1 MQIRLRNSLPAL
13 QLGDFSTLLADNDKA
28 LYGFERRYQQQ
39 RVRVIL
45 NNSDKPQQVTLSRDQ
60 LNWQEQIDQLPVTV
74 SGDKIRLTIPAKW
87 GAVLLAQ

>member
-1 MQIRLRNSLPAL
+1 MIQLRNRLPAL
-13 QLGDFSTLLADNDKA
+13 QLSDFSTRLTNNDKA

-45 NNSDKPQQVTLSRDQ
+45 NNSDK
-60 LNWQEQIDQLPVTV
+60 
-74 SGDKIRLTIPAKW
+74 IRLTIPAKW